1 MVAVVRLNPT
11 MTYETEERLKSFLDT
26 NQLARERL
34 CLALLS
40 IDKRFSNVRPRHPR
54 GGPDGGRDIEAL
66 FRGSE
71 RAFGAVGF
79 LNQANDSDEQGK
91 RIRRKFEDDLQSAIN
106 SQGVS
111 VFIFFTNASV
121 TIREKAEMDTL
132 ARSKGITYCDVLD
145 RERLRILLDS
155 PDGFSIRFQYLGIPL
170 SGAEQA
176 TFFAKWGDDIQGV
189 ISEGFGKLE
198 RTLNRLQFLAETT
211 LPLSHLTIT
220 LELDREYLGAEIGH
234 FRAFCSIELVEPRD
248 GLVGLLFGSADNSN
262 RMDARG
268 VEDLSLAGGGI
279 ERGQCGRQWEK
290 KLPDGG
296 DVPGPFTR
304 TKEFLKPAG
313 SFTRAGVPTVR
324 KLAIQFDGATDFF
337 RIPPY
342 LLLRDIDDA
351 RFALFLNR
359 SLADKLASIC
369 VYANEY
375 ELARYPRE
383 KLRIDGP
390 PESFRVPMCFAES
403 ELVDVWVRIMHDLST
418 FRVSFSD
425 WTPRRRFSA
434 AQVGDSPSP

>member
-1 MVAVVRLNPT
+1 MI
-11 MTYETEERLKSFLDT
+11 YQTEERLKSFLDT

-40 IDKRFSNVRPRHPR
+40 IDKRFSSVRPRHPR
-54 GGPDGGRDIEAL
+54 GGPDGGRDIEAI

-71 RAFGAVGF
+71 TAFAAVGF
-79 LNQANDSDEQGK
+79 LNQANDSDEQKK
-91 RIRRKFEDDLQSAIN
+91 RIRRKFEDDLQAAISN
-106 SQGVS
+106 RGVS
-111 VFIFFTNASV
+111 VFVFFTNVNV
-121 TIREKAEMDTL
+121 TITEKTEMDTL

-170 SGAEQA
+170 SEAEQA

-198 RTLNRLQFLAETT
+198 RTLNRLQFLAEII
-211 LPLSHLTIT
+211 LPLSHLTIIF
-220 LELDREYLGAEIGH
+220 ELDREYLGAEIGH
-234 FRAFCSIELVEPRD
+234 FRAFCSLELVEPRD
-248 GLVGLLFGSADNSN
+248 GVVGLLFGSTDNPN
-262 RMDARG
+262 RMDASG
-268 VEDLSLAGGGI
+268 VEELNLAGGGI
-279 ERGQCGRQWEK
+279 ERGRCGRQWEE
-290 KLPDGG
+290 KLRDGT
-296 DVPGPFTR
+296 DVPDPFTK

-313 SFTRAGVPTVR
+313 SFTGVGMRTVR
-324 KLAIQFDGATDFF
+324 KLAIQFDGATDFL

-390 PESFRVPMCFAES
+390 LGNFGVPMCFAVS
-403 ELVDVWVRIMHDLST
+403 ELGDVWVRVMHDLSA

-434 AQVGDSPSP
+434 AEVGDSPNR